1 MRTTKRYVNKNNGK
15 VVIAVPFGGSS
26 TDIAC
31 ILRWMEVGGEYKPSK
46 ITTCDIR
53 EFEFTDQEYGL
64 QVANMGDYIVYDGKG
79 YFVVKK
85 DYLDKCWEKVSEG

>member
-15 VVIAVPFGGSS
+15 VVIAVLFGGSS

-31 ILRWMEVGGEYKPSK
+31 ISRWMDVGGEYKPSQIK
-46 ITTCDIR
+46 TCDFR
-53 EFEFTDQEYGL
+53 EFPFEDPEYGHQL
-64 QVANMGDYIVYDGKG
+64 AIGGDYIMYDGKG

-85 DYLDKCWEKVSEG
+85 DYLNNCWEKVGE